1 MRSDW
6 QQCIFMAEALTAA
19 TCHEFAPD
27 SNGSRTVGARIKRAV
42 NWSRENVALE
52 LYVSLIRWAP
62 GSGRCEVRG
71 AVDDLQVDVEGRGW
85 LEHAVT
91 MAAPWIDERARAW
104 SEAVAVLME
113 SDAARFASQL
123 LGVQTCLY
131 RRCDL
136 PPGWCE
142 SDRKSLKS
150 RTLAEAWRD
159 HQAAS
164 DPPGYAIE
172 LAGHDRGR
180 RLFTAR
186 WAGANTLGKTPPRSR
201 ERCREDAWAEFWAE
215 DRAMMLRG
223 GDG

>member
-1 MRSDW
+1 MFSDR
-6 QQCIFMAEALTAA
+6 QQCIFMAEALTAT

-27 SNGSRTVGARIKRAV
+27 SNGSRSVGARIKRAV
-42 NWSRENVALE
+42 NWSREDVALE
-52 LYVSLIRWAP
+52 LYVSLIRWSP

-71 AVDDLQVDVEGRGW
+71 TVDDLQVDVEGRGW
-85 LEHAVT
+85 LEQAVT

-104 SEAVAVLME
+104 AEAVAVLME
-113 SDAARFASQL
+113 SDAARFYSQL
-123 LGVQTCLY
+123 LGVPPCLY

-142 SDRKSLKS
+142 SNLKRCSL
-150 RTLAEAWRD
+150 ADAWRE
-159 HQAAS
+159 HQATS
-164 DPPGYAIE
+164 DPPGYAFE

-186 WAGANTLGKTPPRSR
+186 WAGANTLGKTSPRSR
-201 ERCREDAWAEFWAE
+201 LDCRADAWADFWAE

-223 GDG
+223 LPPDHG